1 MAGRYGGWAAAV
13 VAASV
18 CIGAVPAT
26 AAVASPATDYETVS
40 WAVETRADETG
51 VIDRGPAS
59 VPETP
64 AAVEPVADGSSPTF
78 TPMIMATGLVFLGGA
93 ILLVVRAGS
102 TRRVD
107 ESL

>member
-1 MAGRYGGWAAAV
+1 MAGRYGVWAVAAV
-13 VAASV
+13 AATV
-18 CIGAVPAT
+18 CIGAGPVT

-40 WAVETRADETG
+40 WAVETRADETS

-64 AAVEPVADGSSPTF
+64 AAVEPVAGASPPAF
-78 TPMIMATGLVFLGGA
+78 TPMIMVTGLVFLGGA

-107 ESL
+107 ESR